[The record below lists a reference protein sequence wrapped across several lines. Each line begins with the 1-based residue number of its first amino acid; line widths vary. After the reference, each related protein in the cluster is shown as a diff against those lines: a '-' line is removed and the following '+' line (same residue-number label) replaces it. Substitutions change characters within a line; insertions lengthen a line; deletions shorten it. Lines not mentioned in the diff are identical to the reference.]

1 MKPKE
6 MIMKR
11 TTSAKTF
18 VITIATALA
27 LGMAPWAMADEK
39 GCSEETLKG
48 SFAYTSTGFIL
59 VAKVAALAG
68 PSAEVGT
75 VIFDGNG
82 GVTFSFNS
90 SLNGNIGPG
99 NATGKYTVN
108 SEDCTGTFTH
118 IVPAT
123 ATSPAFTSNYSFVID
138 ERGDEYQA
146 ICQDSGVVATEVGRR
161 QFKHD
166 DWR

>member
-18 VITIATALA
+18 AITIAALA
-27 LGMAPWAMADEK
+27 LGVAPWASAE
-39 GCSEETLKG
+39 CSEETLNG
-48 SFAYTSTGFIL
+48 TFAYTSTGFI
-59 VAKVAALAG
+59 VAAPVAALVG
-68 PSAEVGT
+68 PSAEVGR
-75 VIFDGNG
+75 VIFDGKG

-99 NATGKYTVN
+99 TATGTYTVN
-108 SEDCTGTFTH
+108 NDDCKGTFTH
-118 IVPAT
+118 VAPAT
-123 ATSPAFTSNYSFVID
+123 PTSPAFTSNYSFVID
-138 ERGDEYQA
+138 ESGDEFQA
-146 ICQDSGVVATEVGRR
+146 ICQDTGVVATEVGRR

-166 DWR
+166 D

>member
-18 VITIATALA
+18 AITIATALA
-27 LGMAPWAMADEK
+27 LGIAPWAMADDK

-48 SFAYTSTGFIL
+48 TFAYTSTGFI
-59 VAKVAALAG
+59 VAAPVAALVG
-68 PSAEVGT
+68 PSAEVGR
-75 VIFDGNG
+75 VIFDGKG

-99 NATGKYTVN
+99 TATGTYTVN
-108 SEDCTGTFTH
+108 NDDCTGTFTH
-118 IVPAT
+118 VAPAT
-123 ATSPAFTSNYSFVID
+123 PTSPAFTSNYSFVID
-138 ERGDEYQA
+138 ESGDEFQA
-146 ICQDSGVVATEVGRR
+146 ICQDTGVVATEVGRR

-166 DWR
+166 D